1 MRGTVNRSV
10 IVATVDGHRVNARK
24 CEGQTPVL
32 VDPHCPMAVEI
43 ATQAVQAPSGQVHV
57 GRLHRGVKK
66 TELQAQAFG
75 MGRLDAGP
83 APGAEEQFQSL
94 VPKRT
99 DHTGICIALLY
110 GLPIG
115 RKDYRARALHAP

>member
-1 MRGTVNRSV
+1 MRGTGNWSL

-24 CEGQTPVL
+24 REGQAPVP
-32 VDPHCPMAVEI
+32 VDPYCPMAVEI
-43 ATQAVQAPSGQVHV
+43 AAQAVQAPSGQVHV

-75 MGRLDAGP
+75 MDRLDAGL
-83 APGAEEQFQSL
+83 APGAVEQFQSL

-99 DHTGICIALLY
+99 NHTGICIALLY
-110 GLPIG
+110 GLAIG
-115 RKDYRARALHAP
+115 RMAYRG